1 MDTVESL
8 MIYIYHHSKII
19 KGTTVSH
26 NKLLCKY
33 IILIT
38 AHHAEYKAII
48 GGPSVRGCT
57 LYVTKYPCDM
67 CAKVVVQAGITKVV
81 YYEEGGREDEKY
93 ISSRKT
99 LRTCL
104 GIENITSIRLVL
116 KQHVY
121 AITVSLIE
129 VIGNSSKMGQVH

>member
-1 MDTVESL
+1 
-8 MIYIYHHSKII
+8 MIYHSTVVI

-26 NKLLCKY
+26 NKPLCKF

-57 LYVTKYPCDM
+57 LYVTQYPCDM
-67 CAKVVVQAGITKVV
+67 CAKVVVQAGIAKVV
-81 YYEEGGREDEKY
+81 YDKEGGRKNEKY
-93 ISSRKT
+93 ISSRLT
-99 LRTCL
+99 LKTCL
-104 GIENITSIRLVL
+104 GAENLTNIRLVL
-116 KQHVY
+116 KQNVY

-129 VIGNSSKMGQVH
+129 VMSQVH

>member
-1 MDTVESL
+1 M
-8 MIYIYHHSKII
+8 I

-26 NKLLCKY
+26 NKPLCKY

-48 GGPSVRGCT
+48 GGPSVRGYT
-57 LYVTKYPCDM
+57 LYVTKYPCSM

-81 YYEEGGREDEKY
+81 YDEEGGRTNASY

-104 GIENITSIRLVL
+104 GAENIINIRLVL

-121 AITVSLIE
+121 AITVF
-129 VIGNSSKMGQVH
+129 

>member
-1 MDTVESL
+1 M
-8 MIYIYHHSKII
+8 I

-57 LYVTKYPCDM
+57 LYVTKYPCYM

-81 YYEEGGREDEKY
+81 YDKEGGRMDEKY
-93 ISSRKT
+93 ISSRLT

-104 GIENITSIRLVL
+104 GAENIINITLVL

-121 AITVSLIE
+121 AITISLID
-129 VIGNSSKMGQVH
+129 VIGNSSKMGQAH